1 MSTQETETDPDLDEV
16 AFWRRFIDWWEAKEG
31 RPATA
36 RMREALAYAEE
47 RRASED
53 GTRGLDQYSKPK
65 DAHDGNAEETGRM
78 SPPASGFPEAGTFH

>member
-1 MSTQETETDPDLDEV
+1 MSTQETETNPDLDEV

-47 RRASED
+47 RRATEH
-53 GTRGLDQYSKPK
+53 GTRGLDQYNKPE
-65 DAHDGNAEETGRM
+65 DAHDGKPEVTGGV
-78 SPPASGFPEAGTFH
+78 SPPASGLPDAGTFH